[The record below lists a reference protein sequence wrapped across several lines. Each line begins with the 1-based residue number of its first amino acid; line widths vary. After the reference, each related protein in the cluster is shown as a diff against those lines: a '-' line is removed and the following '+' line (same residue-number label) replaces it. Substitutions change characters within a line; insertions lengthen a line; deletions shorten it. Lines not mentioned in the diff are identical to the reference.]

1 MKETKETKAKFSNVT
16 AVRTDMFKKEMW
28 LKARSKKADQ
38 KCLNCSGLY
47 SDSKGEVSLL
57 MCSDGNKHICLKCA
71 QFYIDRG
78 AEDSSKIILNLNEK
92 KESLI
97 SEINNTGL
105 YRKRYYMKDLK
116 EMSIT
121 ELEETAICYNQKKEL
136 KDYIDSIVISKE
148 DSKIDEYL
156 IKDHDV
162 IQDTEYLKCQEQIEN
177 YFKDCGRDYFD
188 CGQGYYQD
196 GHHQI
201 IKIKNKYFMVDI
213 YANIVSAKQ
222 DIGERL
228 YWVESIKKVEY
239 NEIEKPKPL
248 ERENLTLTLSG
259 LSNGEKK
266 YLISFVKENECTYE
280 VS

>member
-1 MKETKETKAKFSNVT
+1 MKETKAKFSNVT

-28 LKARSKKADQ
+28 LKVRSKKADQ

-78 AEDSSKIILNLNEK
+78 AEDSSKIILNLNAK

-97 SEINNTGL
+97 SEINSTGL
-105 YRKRYYMKDLK
+105 YRKGYYTKDLK
-116 EMSIT
+116 EMSIA
-121 ELEETAICYNQKKEL
+121 ELEETAICYSQKKEL

-148 DSKIDEYL
+148 DSKIEEYL

-162 IQDTEYLKCQEQIEN
+162 LQDTEYLKCQEQIED

-196 GHHQI
+196 SHHQI

-213 YANIVSAKQ
+213 YADIGSAKQ
-222 DIGERL
+222 DIGDRL
-228 YWVESIKKVEY
+228 YWVEGIEKVEY
-239 NEIEKPKPL
+239 NKIEKPKPL
-248 ERENLTLTLSG
+248 ERESITLTLSG
-259 LSNGEKK
+259 ASSEEKER
-266 YLISFVKENECTYE
+266 LTDFIKENNWTFE